1 MKITKRQLRKMIREA
16 GGLSPQDIPTQADY
30 DEMNLRGDHERDA
43 RKDRRAEEL
52 TDLPPG
58 VPEESLRMLGQ
69 YDDVKW
75 DEDGLPYRWDEKG
88 NYVDLAHLMEG
99 KVKITKRQIRKI
111 IKEEVTKI
119 LREQP
124 VNDPYEDEDEDE
136 YEPEI
141 ETVEITEPGVT
152 PAAIMSAWPD
162 GVLYKGQKVYDMIY
176 GNNEVMN
183 AAEEY
188 MWDKA
193 GGDENEGSDPEFQ
206 EAYLGYSPADH
217 EFIMG
222 FDIWPDERDEEGWS
236 VEGGMIGGF
245 VALNPDKLWPVGART
260 GGSGMYPSFHDE
272 IKRLY
277 PDIIDLRLD

>member
-1 MKITKRQLRKMIREA
+1 MKITKLQLYKIIREA
-16 GGLSPQDIPTQADY
+16 TRSKPWAWETPPADVEADI
-30 DEMNLRGDHERDA
+30 RRDIA
-43 RKDRRAEEL
+43 KDRRAEEL
-52 TDLPPG
+52 TDPPPPA
-58 VPEESLRMLGQ
+58 PEDPPHTLDQ
-69 YDDVKW
+69 YDDVQW

-88 NYVDLAHLMEG
+88 NYMDLAHLMENR
-99 KVKITKRQIRKI
+99 TKLTRQQFRKI

-124 VNDPYEDEDEDE
+124 VKDPDPYEDEYEDE
-136 YEPEI
+136 VI
-141 ETVEITEPGVT
+141 TVEITEPGVT
-152 PAAIMSAWPD
+152 PAAVSAAWPD

-183 AAEEY
+183 QAEEY
-188 MWDKA
+188 MWWKA

-245 VALNPDKLWPVGART
+245 VALNSDKLSPVGART
-260 GGSGMYPSFHDE
+260 GGSGMYPSFHDK
-272 IKRLY
+272 IKEFY
-277 PDIIDLRLD
+277 PDIIDLRRLD

>member
-1 MKITKRQLRKMIREA
+1 MKITKRQLQR
-16 GGLSPQDIPTQADY
+16 L
-30 DEMNLRGDHERDA
+30 
-43 RKDRRAEEL
+43 
-52 TDLPPG
+52 
-58 VPEESLRMLGQ
+58 
-69 YDDVKW
+69 
-75 DEDGLPYRWDEKG
+75 
-88 NYVDLAHLMEG
+88 
-99 KVKITKRQIRKI
+99 
-111 IKEEVTKI
+111 IKEEATKI

-124 VNDPYEDEDEDE
+124 VKDEYEDE
-136 YEPEI
+136 YEDEI

-152 PAAIMSAWPD
+152 PAAVSAAWPD
-162 GVLYKGQKVYDMIY
+162 GVLYKGQKVYDIIY

-183 AAEEY
+183 QAEDY

-245 VALNPDKLWPVGART
+245 VALNPDELWPVGART